1 MMNEK
6 IWKDFWPTPR
16 EVFDEMFSIVDW
28 ASVST
33 VLEPSAGKGNLIRF
47 LREKWE
53 LRETYRRP
61 KIDAIEYN
69 PELRQTLQEMNVDIC
84 GFDFLK
90 FTSFAPYD
98 LIFAN
103 PPFSTGEAHLRHAI
117 ELVESWGGGQIVFL
131 LNTETLRNPYSAGR
145 QALAIQLQKYNAKIV
160 DMGPVFADAERST
173 DVHISLIYINIPK
186 MLNDSLLFEHYK
198 ENHMEFE
205 SCETPEEMVK
215 RGSLEAICQMYAH
228 EVRLGL
234 DFINEYYAICPY
246 LTDGKTPYFNLF
258 HEERKGVDHRRSFV
272 EKVRLKY
279 WRRFFTNDELASQL
293 TCNLRSEYMSRVNNE
308 YIRYDFTVENVAI
321 AHLEMA
327 RNLIEGIEQ
336 TIYKLFDDFTREYAW
351 YPESR
356 HNIHYFNGWRT
367 NDCYQVGPKVIF
379 PLSGWRDVDFSW
391 GGYKPSHHS
400 IVERIAD
407 IEKSLAY
414 LDGQTKVSMDEIQQ
428 ILKEAEMAGQ
438 TKNIQFKYFSLTFYK
453 KGTCHLRFHDMNIL
467 KRFNVF
473 AARGKGWLPPS
484 YGKSTYSEMSKD
496 EQAVVDSFEGQVAYN
511 ETMRRPAQILIDFE
525 PANFARL
532 LPGNI
537 AM

>member
-1 MMNEK
+1 M
-6 IWKDFWPTPR
+6 
-16 EVFDEMFSIVDW
+16 
-28 ASVST
+28 
-33 VLEPSAGKGNLIRF
+33 
-47 LREKWE
+47 
-53 LRETYRRP
+53 
-61 KIDAIEYN
+61 
-69 PELRQTLQEMNVDIC
+69 
-84 GFDFLK
+84 
-90 FTSFAPYD
+90 
-98 LIFAN
+98 
-103 PPFSTGEAHLRHAI
+103 
-117 ELVESWGGGQIVFL
+117 
-131 LNTETLRNPYSAGR
+131 
-145 QALAIQLQKYNAKIV
+145 
-160 DMGPVFADAERST
+160 
-173 DVHISLIYINIPK
+173 
-186 MLNDSLLFEHYK
+186 
-198 ENHMEFE
+198 
-205 SCETPEEMVK
+205 
-215 RGSLEAICQMYAH
+215 
-228 EVRLGL
+228 
-234 DFINEYYAICPY
+234 
-246 LTDGKTPYFNLF
+246 
-258 HEERKGVDHRRSFV
+258 
-272 EKVRLKY
+272 KY

-293 TCNLRSEYMSRVNNE
+293 TCNLRSEYMNRVNNE

-327 RNLIEGIEQ
+327 RNLIEGIKQ

-379 PLSGWRDVDFSW
+379 PLSGWRDVNFSW

-400 IVERIAD
+400 VVERIAD

-438 TKNIQFKYFSLTFYK
+438 TKNIQFRYFSLTFYK

-484 YGKSTYSEMSKD
+484 YGKSAYSEMNED
-496 EQAVVDSFEGQVAYN
+496 ERAVVDAFEGKAAYN
-511 ETMRRPAQILIDFE
+511 ETMQQPAKVLIDFD
-525 PANFARL
+525 PANFAPL